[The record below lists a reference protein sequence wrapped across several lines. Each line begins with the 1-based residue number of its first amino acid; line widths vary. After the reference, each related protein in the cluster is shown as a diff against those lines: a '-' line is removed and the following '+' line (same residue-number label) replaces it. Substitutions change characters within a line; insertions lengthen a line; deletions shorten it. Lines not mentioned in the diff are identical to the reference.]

1 MNINPLPSSSP
12 IQYFDISSDQFSYE
26 LNSSNILRIGI
37 LSVQSIVHSSKQ
49 LNLFS
54 LLLFHQL
61 HGLILTETNLRSPA
75 YKYVC
80 EPYLS
85 QFNYHKWFS
94 FSLSI
99 NYHAGVRI
107 ILHSSLAIYVIRK
120 WYYKDCLIFL
130 LLQLPG
136 QQDIFIIGAYVPP
149 SNRLNSRL
157 ISKCHFT
164 LIF

>member
-1 MNINPLPSSSP
+1 MPNMNINPLPSSSP
-12 IQYFDISSDQFSYE
+12 IQYFDISSDQFSHE

-54 LLLFHQL
+54 LLFFHQL
-61 HGLILTETNLRSPA
+61 YRTP
-75 YKYVC
+75 
-80 EPYLS
+80 
-85 QFNYHKWFS
+85 
-94 FSLSI
+94 
-99 NYHAGVRI
+99 GVRI

-120 WYYKDCLIFL
+120 RYYKDCLIFL